1 MKEESKSNERYKELK
16 KQPVREENRNPLNSI
31 EFEDYRE
38 SSGCRDAYVN
48 HTNAD
53 YEGYDNEY
61 YEWN

>member
-1 MKEESKSNERYKELK
+1 MKEESKLNRRSEEQSKQLK
-16 KQPVREENRNPLNSI
+16 DERNPLNSI

-38 SSGCRDAYVN
+38 NNGCRDAYVN

-53 YEGYDNEY
+53 YEGYSEEY